1 MKVGIYGIV
10 SISGESCAIYVYIDT
25 CIRAHVYIY
34 TSMFIFV
41 QGVEAGS
48 LKHTRAEANS
58 RPEDRATLK
67 KTAAQSGKWEQSYLN
82 QAPIKVER

>member
-1 MKVGIYGIV
+1 
-10 SISGESCAIYVYIDT
+10 
-25 CIRAHVYIY
+25 
-34 TSMFIFV
+34 MFIFV